1 MSGSVR
7 VRFAP
12 SPTGALHVGGAH
24 TALFN
29 WLWAR
34 KHRGVFVLRIEDT
47 DADRSSREYERT
59 IFEGLRW
66 LGLNWDEG
74 PDVGGP
80 FGPYRQSERL
90 ELYREVAN
98 SLLDRGL
105 AYRDGEAVVFRVLP
119 GERIAFDDLVYGRI
133 EVESSTLKDLV
144 LLKSDGTPTYNF
156 AVVVDDHH
164 MGITHVIRGEDHI
177 ANTPKQILLYRAMGW
192 ELPAFAH
199 LGMILGPDR
208 KKFSKR
214 HGATAVFDYRDQ
226 GYLPEAM
233 VNFLALLGWSPGDDR
248 EVLSVEEIIELFD
261 LKDVLSR
268 ASIFDFKKLDHIN
281 QEHIKRA
288 NLERLLEEVKPFWDE
303 MGLDHRGLDGGY
315 LLRALELARPRA
327 RTLRELAQYT
337 DYFVDGSRATLR
349 AKEMGLTGRDLEL
362 LREYASFVSSLEE
375 FTSSR
380 LYEASQEFCASRGIT
395 LKDIAMPLR
404 IALTGTR
411 VSPGV
416 FEMMEL
422 LGSEESLRRIE
433 RLLTRADA

>member
-98 SLLDRGL
+98 FLLDRGL

-192 ELPAFAH
+192 ELPTFAH

-303 MGLDHRGLDGGY
+303 MGLDHRGLDEGY

-395 LKDIAMPLR
+395 LKDVAMPLR

-433 RLLTRADA
+433 RLLMRADA